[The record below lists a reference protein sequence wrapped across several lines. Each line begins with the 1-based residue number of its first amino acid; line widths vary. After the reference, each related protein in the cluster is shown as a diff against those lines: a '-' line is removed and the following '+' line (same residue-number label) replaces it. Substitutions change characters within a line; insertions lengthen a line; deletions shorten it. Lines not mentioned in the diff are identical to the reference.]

1 MSKPTYF
8 SQIIHVP
15 NWQELNQTFE
25 KRWSQLPSDDSS
37 FRRGF
42 IYAEEFTAVFLG
54 WYTGGGGSWDSWI
67 MEDEIYCYRGRG
79 PIFRV
84 DTVISE
90 KNLIVEVLSPRNGF
104 KASWDD
110 LTEGEVVEITGN
122 DFHHFERVAY
132 RPPLPKWKTTEISID
147 TRDELLIELSEK
159 GQCELGTF
167 AVDERGRN
175 AVCVKKVIDP
185 QNKIPSEYRWFIE
198 GQRIPIETQNF
209 GRASITL
216 VQIDEISDTF
226 TFEVTKV
233 STLLNRPTKNLVLGQ
248 KLVFSFSGLIDL
260 DRENIDDR
268 LISESLRR

>member
-1 MSKPTYF
+1 MPKETYF
-8 SQIIHVP
+8 SKVIHAP
-15 NWQELNQTFE
+15 DWEELNQSFDR
-25 KRWSQLPSDDSS
+25 KYSCLPLVDRS
-37 FRRGF
+37 FGRGF
-42 IYAEEFTAVFLG
+42 IYKEQFTAVFLG
-54 WYTGGGGSWDSWI
+54 SYSGGGGSWDSWI
-67 MEDEIYCYRGRG
+67 LENEIYVFRDRG
-79 PIFRV
+79 PVFRV
-84 DTVISE
+84 DKVVSAT
-90 KNLIVEVLSPRNGF
+90 NLIVEVISTRKGF
-104 KASWDD
+104 KSSWDD
-110 LTEGEVVEITGN
+110 LEVGESVEIIGK
-122 DFHHFERVAY
+122 DFHHFQRVPY
-132 RPPLPKWKTTEISID
+132 QPPLPNWKTTEISID
-147 TRDELLIELSEK
+147 TRDELLIALSEK
-159 GQCELGTF
+159 GQCELGTV
-167 AVDERGRN
+167 AATERGRT

-185 QNKIPSEYRWFIE
+185 QNKIPAEYRWFIE